1 MSNLNY
7 GVVGNCRTA
16 ALISEKGSID
26 WLCFPDFDSPSIF
39 ASLLDRERGGS
50 FGFDVTEDYHISQSY
65 VPHTN
70 ILSTSFSSKEGEFVV
85 LDYMPY
91 YRSCENAHYLPAELY
106 RYVRWIKGKPRFKV
120 NYVPAPNYAQ
130 GKVIHNV
137 TSEFIESY
145 CSSDNKDRQYLYS
158 SLPLQNIEQKKE
170 IILEKDE
177 FFLLSYNEKVIP
189 VDIEREKIEY
199 CRTLVYWLN
208 WTNRTKKYSLYND
221 VIERSMLVLKLMSY
235 YNGAVLAA
243 LTTSLPESVGEVR
256 NWDYRFCWL
265 RDASMSIETLFQIGH
280 IGAARRFMK
289 FIQSTFVSKHESYQ
303 IMYGIRGERQLTEI
317 ILEHLIAGIGSLAA
331 LLAPY
336 SAYGRIANNLFQPI
350 WQWGNNLLAYLAE
363 RADSY
368 AFYETDVWLKSLP
381 TFIIAAATLA
391 VLVVLAGRNGRTYCN
406 TICPVGTVLGFLS
419 RYSLFR
425 ITIDSEKCNQCSL
438 CSRNCKAACINFK
451 EHQIDA
457 SRCVVCMNCI
467 EKCKHGA
474 ISYKYHPFGKPAA
487 GKADSEQINETRRSF
502 FTATALVA
510 ATSVLKAQEKKVDGG
525 LAAIEDKKIP
535 KRSTP
540 LTPPGSLSARNM
552 AQHCTACQLCVS
564 ACPNQVLR
572 PSADLRKLMQPEMS
586 YERGYCRPECTK
598 CSEVCP
604 AGAIRPITKADKS
617 SVQIGHAVWV
627 KKNCIPLTDGVQC
640 GNCARHCP
648 TGAIQMVP
656 SIPEDKDSPKIPVI
670 NVERCIGC
678 GACENLCPARL
689 FSAIYVEG
697 HERHRII

>member
-208 WTNRTKKYSLYND
+208 WTNRTKRYFLYND

-317 ILEHLIAGIGSLAA
+317 ILEHLSGYKNSKPVRIGND
-331 LLAPY
+331 
-336 SAYGRIANNLFQPI
+336 AYHQKQNDSFG
-350 WQWGNNLLAYLAE
+350 YLM
-363 RADSY
+363 D
-368 AFYETDVWLKSLP
+368 
-381 TFIIAAATLA
+381 
-391 VLVVLAGRNGRTYCN
+391 
-406 TICPVGTVLGFLS
+406 
-419 RYSLFR
+419 
-425 ITIDSEKCNQCSL
+425 
-438 CSRNCKAACINFK
+438 
-451 EHQIDA
+451 
-457 SRCVVCMNCI
+457 
-467 EKCKHGA
+467 
-474 ISYKYHPFGKPAA
+474 FGKPAA

-535 KRSTP
+535 ERSTP

-617 SVQIGHAVWV
+617 SIQIGHAVWV

-678 GACENLCPARL
+678 GACENLCPARP